1 MPLTQG
7 RVSGTLFLDGL
18 GIHPRYV
25 LLGFPQYLGM
35 EDVPRQ
41 LIRGHVLGLL
51 FNFLRHGAPM
61 KEQMDLCQLVEKYGD
76 DTNCRKAI
84 ENIRWPDGILCPAC
98 GSKKISRI
106 VARNQ
111 FDCDSCRYQFS
122 ALSGTIFH
130 DTHLPLHKWFLATYL
145 LCESKK
151 GMSALQMQRML
162 HTTYRTAWYLCHR
175 IRTAMQEMEPKPL
188 GGTVEV
194 DETYVGGKKRRWRP
208 RSIKQVVI
216 GIRQRNGDLR
226 LIRAKDAKSK
236 TVQAIVQANIGAH
249 VEVIMTDESAIYPW
263 ALNHMDSGKHKTI
276 NHTRGYAHG
285 DVHTNTVESA
295 FSLLKRGIVGTWHK
309 VDAKH
314 LPAYLDEM
322 CFRFNNRKNPYLFR
336 DALKKLVSTPNLEY
350 KELTAKQEEP
360 AA

>member
-1 MPLTQG
+1 
-7 RVSGTLFLDGL
+7 
-18 GIHPRYV
+18 
-25 LLGFPQYLGM
+25 M
-35 EDVPRQ
+35 EHVPSK
-41 LIRGHVLGLL
+41 LICSHVLRL
-51 FNFLRHGAPM
+51 FNFLAHGASM
-61 KEQMDLCQLVEKYGD
+61 KEKMDLCKLIEKYGD
-76 DTNCRKAI
+76 DEKCRKSL
-84 ENIRWPDGILCPAC
+84 ENLRWPDGVCCPAC
-98 GSKKISRI
+98 GSEKISRI

-122 ALSGTIFH
+122 VLSGTIFH

-162 HTTYRTAWYLCHR
+162 KTTYRTSWYLCHR
-175 IRTAMQEMEPKPL
+175 IRAAMIEVAPKKL
-188 GGTVEV
+188 SGTVEI

-208 RSIKQVVI
+208 KSDKQVVI

-226 LIRAKDAKSK
+226 LIHAEDAKSE
-236 TVQAIVQANIGAH
+236 TVREIIKANVGGH

-263 ALNHMDSGKHKTI
+263 ALTKIEKKKHRTVCHSK
-276 NHTRGYAHG
+276 HYVAG

-309 VDAKH
+309 VSAKH

-336 DALKKLVSTPNLEY
+336 DTLVKLIQSPNLEY
-350 KELTAKQEEP
+350 KQLTIKVQEP